1 MNRTRSFGLDGK
13 RRKAGYYKRYF
24 LFFIRENWLILLFG
38 FLFIFGV
45 WIGTSFIGSFQG
57 ETLDQLLIL
66 LNGFVSR
73 REGQEMRQTFLS
85 TFFLLFGRRHS
96 CFSAGF
102 VPSLSR

>member
-24 LFFIRENWLILLFG
+24 PIFYPGELVDFIVWI
-38 FLFIFGV
+38 LFIFGV

-57 ETLDQLLIL
+57 KPWINFLIL

-73 REGQEMRQTFLS
+73 RKGQEMRQTF
-85 TFFLLFGRRHS
+85 
-96 CFSAGF
+96 
-102 VPSLSR
+102 